1 MRKLV
6 LSIAVAAAAMGAG
19 ALPAAAEA
27 PFVKELPD
35 AACNQG
41 TMNAHQS
48 VPRGVPGHP
57 HIPHMMGF
65 CMTMPGVHP

>member
-1 MRKLV
+1 MRRFILSLV
-6 LSIAVAAAAMGAG
+6 VAG
-19 ALPAAAEA
+19 ALGTIGAAPAAAEA
-27 PFVKELPD
+27 PFVQELPD

-48 VPRGVPGHP
+48 IPRGTPGHP
-57 HIPHMMGF
+57 HVPHHMGF